1 MLALVVSIE
10 SPPESRDRFLA
21 AIREQAGASLEQ
33 EPGCLRFDICEA
45 VDDPNRFV
53 LYEVYADEEA
63 WEAHP
68 KTEHFARWRRAA
80 EECGLRLERTLTRLV
95 P

>member
-1 MLALVVSIE
+1 MNAHEPPRAVVLDFNGTIS
-10 SPPESRDRFLA
+10 DD
-21 AIREQAGASLEQ
+21 
-33 EPGCLRFDICEA
+33 EPL
-45 VDDPNRFV
+45 